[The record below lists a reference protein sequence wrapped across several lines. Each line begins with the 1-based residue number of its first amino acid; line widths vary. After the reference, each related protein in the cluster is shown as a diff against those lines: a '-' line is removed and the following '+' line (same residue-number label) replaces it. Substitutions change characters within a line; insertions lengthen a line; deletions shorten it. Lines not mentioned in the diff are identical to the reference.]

1 MLGGE
6 FRISGESAEKNFLHN
21 DICGNKRM
29 ITNAVIHMSG
39 PSGNGSEAPNQGG
52 EGQRRGF
59 SSRPWQ
65 LVSLAKRQRMMRS
78 VEALFKVCM
87 Y

>member
-39 PSGNGSEAPNQGG
+39 PSGNGRGPQIREGRAKGG
-52 EGQRRGF
+52 IFHLDLG
-59 SSRPWQ
+59 
-65 LVSLAKRQRMMRS
+65 SLLA
-78 VEALFKVCM
+78 
-87 Y
+87 